1 MQTYLS
7 SDLILQRIGIAML
20 SALLLAGCS
29 DNAAEPQIVE
39 TAAEAAPYS
48 FELLNPEL
56 SASAKE
62 IALEYVQQ
70 IDTDFK
76 QAGIEI
82 EKFQSSIATL
92 TDQTN
97 IENLNLSKQ
106 AWLNAHSAYELTTLH
121 RYYATQLMG
130 EQDSLALMQLQY
142 QINHWPIVPG
152 YIDYVDGYPD
162 SGIVH
167 DINVNLDADSLR
179 EQHGSFDVSEVTLG
193 FHAIEFLLWGYD
205 ADSVARPATDFDA
218 VLELTPKEI
227 ESGYTLEQLSNNRR
241 RLFLTVVADTL
252 VKDFLAVQSLWL
264 AEKPSISQRI
274 ESISGT
280 ELIVNVNLDAD
291 SLRQQHGSFDVS
303 EVTLGFHAIEFL
315 LWGYDADSVARPA
328 TDFDA
333 VLELTPKEIESGYTL
348 EQLSN
353 NRRRLFLTVVADT
366 LVKDFLAVQSLWLAE
381 KPSISQRIE
390 SISGTEL
397 IVILADSMSAMLTQE
412 LLQRSLYPM
421 LNGDFVESVQS
432 PYSRSTQNAVSSQLS
447 GLERLLLE
455 RQTENG
461 TTLDLVFS
469 AISDEFSEFFYQN
482 FDASKACLVLLYSNR
497 EGDSASPTTA
507 RETEVVECINLLTI
521 IIDYNDRLK
530 FDLTN

>member
-1 MQTYLS
+1 
-7 SDLILQRIGIAML
+7 ML
-20 SALLLAGCS
+20 SALLLARCS

-39 TAAEAAPYS
+39 TAAEATPSA

-121 RYYATQLMG
+121 RYYATQLIG
-130 EQDSLALMQLQY
+130 EQNSLALMQLQY

-193 FHAIEFLLWGYD
+193 FHVIEFLLWGYD

-252 VKDFLAVQSLWL
+252 VKDFLALQSLWL
-264 AEKPSISQRI
+264 AEEPSISQRI
-274 ESISGT
+274 ESISG
-280 ELIVNVNLDAD
+280 A
-291 SLRQQHGSFDVS
+291 
-303 EVTLGFHAIEFL
+303 
-315 LWGYDADSVARPA
+315 
-328 TDFDA
+328 
-333 VLELTPKEIESGYTL
+333 
-348 EQLSN
+348 
-353 NRRRLFLTVVADT
+353 
-366 LVKDFLAVQSLWLAE
+366 
-381 KPSISQRIE
+381 
-390 SISGTEL
+390 EL

-412 LLQRSLYPM
+412 LLLRSLYPM

-432 PYSRSTQNAVSSQLS
+432 PYSQSTQNAVSSQLS

-469 AISDEFSEFFYQN
+469 AISNEFSEFFYQN

-497 EGDSASPTTA
+497 EGDSASPATA
-507 RETEVVECINLLTI
+507 RETEVVECINLLTNI
-521 IIDYNDRLK
+521 VDYNDRLK
-530 FDLTN
+530 FDLIN

>member
-1 MQTYLS
+1 
-7 SDLILQRIGIAML
+7 ML

-39 TAAEAAPYS
+39 TAAEAAPS
-48 FELLNPEL
+48 AFELLNPEL

-167 DINVNLDADSLR
+167 DINVNLNADSLR

-252 VKDFLAVQSLWL
+252 VKDFLALQSLWL
-264 AEKPSISQRI
+264 AE
-274 ESISGT
+274 E
-280 ELIVNVNLDAD
+280 
-291 SLRQQHGSFDVS
+291 
-303 EVTLGFHAIEFL
+303 
-315 LWGYDADSVARPA
+315 
-328 TDFDA
+328 
-333 VLELTPKEIESGYTL
+333 
-348 EQLSN
+348 
-353 NRRRLFLTVVADT
+353 
-366 LVKDFLAVQSLWLAE
+366 
-381 KPSISQRIE
+381 PSISQRIE

-497 EGDSASPTTA
+497 EGDSASPATA
-507 RETEVVECINLLTI
+507 RETEVVECINLLTN

>member
-1 MQTYLS
+1 
-7 SDLILQRIGIAML
+7 ML

-39 TAAEAAPYS
+39 TAAEAAPS
-48 FELLNPEL
+48 AFELLNPEL

-130 EQDSLALMQLQY
+130 EQDSLVLMQLQY

-152 YIDYVDGYPD
+152 YIDYVYGYPD

-193 FHAIEFLLWGYD
+193 FHVIEFLLWGYD

-252 VKDFLAVQSLWL
+252 VNDFLALQSLWL
-264 AEKPSISQRI
+264 AE
-274 ESISGT
+274 E
-280 ELIVNVNLDAD
+280 
-291 SLRQQHGSFDVS
+291 
-303 EVTLGFHAIEFL
+303 
-315 LWGYDADSVARPA
+315 
-328 TDFDA
+328 
-333 VLELTPKEIESGYTL
+333 
-348 EQLSN
+348 
-353 NRRRLFLTVVADT
+353 
-366 LVKDFLAVQSLWLAE
+366 
-381 KPSISQRIE
+381 PSISQRIE

-497 EGDSASPTTA
+497 EGDSASPATA
-507 RETEVVECINLLTI
+507 REAEVVECINLLTNI
-521 IIDYNDRLK
+521 VDYNDRLK
-530 FDLTN
+530 FDLIN

>member
-1 MQTYLS
+1 
-7 SDLILQRIGIAML
+7 ML

-39 TAAEAAPYS
+39 TAAEAAPS
-48 FELLNPEL
+48 AFELLNPEL

-130 EQDSLALMQLQY
+130 EQDSLVLMQLQY

-167 DINVNLDADSLR
+167 DINVNLNADSLR

-252 VKDFLAVQSLWL
+252 VNDFLALQSLWL
-264 AEKPSISQRI
+264 AE
-274 ESISGT
+274 E
-280 ELIVNVNLDAD
+280 
-291 SLRQQHGSFDVS
+291 
-303 EVTLGFHAIEFL
+303 
-315 LWGYDADSVARPA
+315 
-328 TDFDA
+328 
-333 VLELTPKEIESGYTL
+333 
-348 EQLSN
+348 
-353 NRRRLFLTVVADT
+353 
-366 LVKDFLAVQSLWLAE
+366 
-381 KPSISQRIE
+381 PSISQRIE

-469 AISDEFSEFFYQN
+469 AISNEFSEFFYQN

-497 EGDSASPTTA
+497 EGDSASPATA
-507 RETEVVECINLLTI
+507 RETEVVECINLLTN

>member
-39 TAAEAAPYS
+39 TAAEAAPS
-48 FELLNPEL
+48 AFELLNPEL

-130 EQDSLALMQLQY
+130 EQDSLVLMQLQY

-167 DINVNLDADSLR
+167 DINVNLNADSLR

-241 RLFLTVVADTL
+241 RLFLSVVVDTL
-252 VKDFLAVQSLWL
+252 VKDFLALQSLWL
-264 AEKPSISQRI
+264 AE
-274 ESISGT
+274 E
-280 ELIVNVNLDAD
+280 
-291 SLRQQHGSFDVS
+291 
-303 EVTLGFHAIEFL
+303 
-315 LWGYDADSVARPA
+315 
-328 TDFDA
+328 
-333 VLELTPKEIESGYTL
+333 
-348 EQLSN
+348 
-353 NRRRLFLTVVADT
+353 
-366 LVKDFLAVQSLWLAE
+366 
-381 KPSISQRIE
+381 PSISQRIE

-497 EGDSASPTTA
+497 EGDSASPATA
-507 RETEVVECINLLTI
+507 RETEVVECINLLTNI
-521 IIDYNDRLK
+521 VDYNDRLK
-530 FDLTN
+530 FDLIN

>member
-1 MQTYLS
+1 
-7 SDLILQRIGIAML
+7 ML

-39 TAAEAAPYS
+39 TAAEAAPS
-48 FELLNPEL
+48 AFELLNPEL

-62 IALEYVQQ
+62 IALEYMRQ

-97 IENLNLSKQ
+97 IENLSLSKQ

-130 EQDSLALMQLQY
+130 EQDSLVLMQLQY

-167 DINVNLDADSLR
+167 DINVNLNADSLR

-252 VKDFLAVQSLWL
+252 VNDFLALQSLWL
-264 AEKPSISQRI
+264 AE
-274 ESISGT
+274 E
-280 ELIVNVNLDAD
+280 
-291 SLRQQHGSFDVS
+291 
-303 EVTLGFHAIEFL
+303 
-315 LWGYDADSVARPA
+315 
-328 TDFDA
+328 
-333 VLELTPKEIESGYTL
+333 
-348 EQLSN
+348 
-353 NRRRLFLTVVADT
+353 
-366 LVKDFLAVQSLWLAE
+366 
-381 KPSISQRIE
+381 PSISQRIE

-497 EGDSASPTTA
+497 EGDSASPATA
-507 RETEVVECINLLTI
+507 RETEVVECINLLTNI
-521 IIDYNDRLK
+521 VDYNDRLK
-530 FDLTN
+530 SDLTN

>member
-1 MQTYLS
+1 
-7 SDLILQRIGIAML
+7 ML

-39 TAAEAAPYS
+39 TAAEAAPS
-48 FELLNPEL
+48 AFELLNPEL

-97 IENLNLSKQ
+97 IENLSLSKQ

-130 EQDSLALMQLQY
+130 EQDSLVLMQLQY

-252 VKDFLAVQSLWL
+252 VNDFLALQSLWL
-264 AEKPSISQRI
+264 AE
-274 ESISGT
+274 E
-280 ELIVNVNLDAD
+280 
-291 SLRQQHGSFDVS
+291 
-303 EVTLGFHAIEFL
+303 
-315 LWGYDADSVARPA
+315 
-328 TDFDA
+328 
-333 VLELTPKEIESGYTL
+333 
-348 EQLSN
+348 
-353 NRRRLFLTVVADT
+353 
-366 LVKDFLAVQSLWLAE
+366 
-381 KPSISQRIE
+381 PSISQRIE

-497 EGDSASPTTA
+497 EGDSASPATA
-507 RETEVVECINLLTI
+507 RETEVVECINLLTNI
-521 IIDYNDRLK
+521 VDYNDRLK
-530 FDLTN
+530 SDLTN

>member
-1 MQTYLS
+1 MQTYFS
-7 SDLILQRIGIAML
+7 SDLIPQKIGIAML
-20 SALLLAGCS
+20 AALLLAGCS
-29 DNAAEPQIVE
+29 DNAAEPQIAE
-39 TAAEAAPYS
+39 TAAEAAPS
-48 FELLNPEL
+48 AFELLNPEL

-62 IALEYVQQ
+62 IALGYVQQ

-82 EKFQSSIATL
+82 EKFQSAITTL

-97 IENLNLSKQ
+97 IENLSLSKQ

-121 RYYATQLMG
+121 RYFAAQLLG
-130 EQDSLALMQLQY
+130 EQSSLALMQLQY

-193 FHAIEFLLWGYD
+193 FHVIEFLLWGY
-205 ADSVARPATDFDA
+205 AANSVARPATDFDA

-241 RLFLTVVADTL
+241 RLFLTIVADTL
-252 VKDFLAVQSLWL
+252 VKDFLALQSLWL
-264 AEKPSISQRI
+264 VEEPSISQRI
-274 ESISGT
+274 EST
-280 ELIVNVNLDAD
+280 
-291 SLRQQHGSFDVS
+291 
-303 EVTLGFHAIEFL
+303 
-315 LWGYDADSVARPA
+315 
-328 TDFDA
+328 
-333 VLELTPKEIESGYTL
+333 
-348 EQLSN
+348 
-353 NRRRLFLTVVADT
+353 
-366 LVKDFLAVQSLWLAE
+366 
-381 KPSISQRIE
+381 
-390 SISGTEL
+390 SGTEL

-412 LLQRSLYPM
+412 LLLRSLYPM
-421 LNGDFVESVQS
+421 LNGDYVGSVQS

-447 GLERLLLE
+447 RLERLLLE

-482 FDASKACLVLLYSNR
+482 FDASKACLVLLYRNR
-497 EGDSASPTTA
+497 EGDSASPANA
-507 RETEVVECINLLTI
+507 RETEIVECINLLTN

>member
-1 MQTYLS
+1 
-7 SDLILQRIGIAML
+7 ML

-39 TAAEAAPYS
+39 TAAEAAPS
-48 FELLNPEL
+48 AFELLNPEL

-62 IALEYVQQ
+62 IALEYMRQ

-130 EQDSLALMQLQY
+130 EQDSLVLMQLQY

-167 DINVNLDADSLR
+167 DINVNLNADSLR

-241 RLFLTVVADTL
+241 RLFLSVVVDTL
-252 VKDFLAVQSLWL
+252 VKDFLALQSLWL
-264 AEKPSISQRI
+264 AE
-274 ESISGT
+274 E
-280 ELIVNVNLDAD
+280 
-291 SLRQQHGSFDVS
+291 
-303 EVTLGFHAIEFL
+303 
-315 LWGYDADSVARPA
+315 
-328 TDFDA
+328 
-333 VLELTPKEIESGYTL
+333 
-348 EQLSN
+348 
-353 NRRRLFLTVVADT
+353 
-366 LVKDFLAVQSLWLAE
+366 
-381 KPSISQRIE
+381 PSISQRIE

-469 AISDEFSEFFYQN
+469 AISNEFSEFFYQN

-497 EGDSASPTTA
+497 EGDSASPATA
-507 RETEVVECINLLTI
+507 RETEVVECINLLTNI
-521 IIDYNDRLK
+521 VDYNDRLK

>member
-39 TAAEAAPYS
+39 TAAEAAPS
-48 FELLNPEL
+48 AFELLNPEL

-130 EQDSLALMQLQY
+130 EQDSLVLMQLQY

-241 RLFLTVVADTL
+241 RLFLSVVVDTL
-252 VKDFLAVQSLWL
+252 VKDFLALQSLWL
-264 AEKPSISQRI
+264 AE
-274 ESISGT
+274 E
-280 ELIVNVNLDAD
+280 
-291 SLRQQHGSFDVS
+291 
-303 EVTLGFHAIEFL
+303 
-315 LWGYDADSVARPA
+315 
-328 TDFDA
+328 
-333 VLELTPKEIESGYTL
+333 
-348 EQLSN
+348 
-353 NRRRLFLTVVADT
+353 
-366 LVKDFLAVQSLWLAE
+366 
-381 KPSISQRIE
+381 PSISQRIE

-497 EGDSASPTTA
+497 EGDSASPATA
-507 RETEVVECINLLTI
+507 RETEVVECINLLTNI
-521 IIDYNDRLK
+521 VDYNDRLK